1 MMPVKTLKLIAPVI
15 VGSVIMTRFSS
26 SDTRTLNVIFTS
38 CILASFLVV
47 VYIACNFYIA
57 FEVIYNNSV

>member
-1 MMPVKTLKLIAPVI
+1 MKSVI
-15 VGSVIMTRFSS
+15 VGSVIMIRLSS

-47 VYIACNFYIA
+47 MDIADNFYIA
-57 FEVIYNNSV
+57 FEVVYNNSV